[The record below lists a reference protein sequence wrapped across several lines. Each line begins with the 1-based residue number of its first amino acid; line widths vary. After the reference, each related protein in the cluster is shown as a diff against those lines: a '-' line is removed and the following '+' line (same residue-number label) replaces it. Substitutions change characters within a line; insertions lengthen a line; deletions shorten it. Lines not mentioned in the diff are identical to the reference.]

1 MNSEKIPIRMDFE
14 GEEAKKFDLVKK
26 WLGLSQNT
34 EVIRSLIAEKYREVL
49 TLEEAEKK
57 GA

>member
-1 MNSEKIPIRMDFE
+1 MRNNKIPIRIDFE
-14 GEEAKKFDLVKK
+14 GEDAEKFEFVKK

-34 EVIRSLIAEKYREVL
+34 EVIRSLIAEKYRELLEL
-49 TLEEAEKK
+49 TKTK

>member
-1 MNSEKIPIRMDFE
+1 MTSEKIPIRMDFK

-34 EVIRSLIAEKYREVL
+34 EVIRSLIAEKYRELL
-49 TLEEAEKK
+49 TLEIAGK

>member
-1 MNSEKIPIRMDFE
+1 MTNEKIPIRMDFE
-14 GEEAKKFDLVKK
+14 GEELKMFALVKK

-49 TLEEAEKK
+49 TLEKAGK